1 MACSLPLGLAFTMLG
16 LLALQLVPCDSIG
29 SASFVR
35 RSCSVAPA
43 SGTNVRGGLMR
54 LRGGIEYYE
63 NRMDVQEAIQA
74 LKQALFLHH
83 SHLLYR
89 ICM

>member
-1 MACSLPLGLAFTMLG
+1 MPLGLTFAMLG
-16 LLALQLVPCDSIG
+16 LLALHLVPCDSIG
-29 SASFVR
+29 SASFLL

-43 SGTNVRGGLMR
+43 SGTNVRAGLMR

-74 LKQALFLHH
+74 LKQALFLYHTH
-83 SHLLYR
+83 CL
-89 ICM
+89 